1 MNMNVEELRTFFAR
15 RVVGRR
21 IEYFEEVE
29 STNSEALRLAQQGA
43 PEGTVVMADAQTRGR
58 GRLDR
63 VWESPP
69 SKNLYLSVLLR
80 PDIPAVSSSLIPL
93 MTGVAVAEVV
103 AQYCPGRVRLKWP
116 NDVLVGGKK
125 ICGILTEMRTRGDRV
140 HFLVVGMGVNLNM
153 QKLDF
158 PRELRETATSLR
170 IETGGDV
177 DRLDFAVR
185 LFESLERW
193 YRVFLGGGE
202 AAIRERWLQGADL
215 VGKRVEVVLGA
226 TTERGTV
233 VGLDPTGALLLEGET
248 GVRQVLA
255 GDIYIERF

>member
-125 ICGILTEMRTRGDRV
+125 ICGMLTEMRTRGI
-140 HFLVVGMGVNLNM
+140 GSSSSSSASG
-153 QKLDF
+153 
-158 PRELRETATSLR
+158 
-170 IETGGDV
+170 
-177 DRLDFAVR
+177 
-185 LFESLERW
+185 
-193 YRVFLGGGE
+193 
-202 AAIRERWLQGADL
+202 
-215 VGKRVEVVLGA
+215 
-226 TTERGTV
+226 
-233 VGLDPTGALLLEGET
+233 
-248 GVRQVLA
+248 
-255 GDIYIERF
+255 